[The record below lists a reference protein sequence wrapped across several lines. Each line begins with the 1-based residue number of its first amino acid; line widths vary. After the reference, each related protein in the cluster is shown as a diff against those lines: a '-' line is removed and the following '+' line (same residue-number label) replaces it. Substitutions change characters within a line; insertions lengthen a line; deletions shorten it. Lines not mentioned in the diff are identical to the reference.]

1 VNCEKQAELYEYQ
14 THTAPR
20 ENLAPCVSYAS
31 SVATG
36 LKRAGGWL
44 IDFESAQLLEAAGGP
59 QDRRGGGLTAL
70 NSEAK
75 CLSHSAHY
83 ITSGVSK
90 EQVGLRLVARLMR
103 PAGGGNYK
111 MPRYY
116 FHLRHTDTLVS
127 DDDGQELADVQA
139 ARIAALEIADDL
151 LNEYAFSGVTDDP
164 GRQIEVADASGQTV
178 VIVPVERVANAEP
191 TA

>member
-1 VNCEKQAELYEYQ
+1 
-14 THTAPR
+14 
-20 ENLAPCVSYAS
+20 
-31 SVATG
+31 
-36 LKRAGGWL
+36 
-44 IDFESAQLLEAAGGP
+44 
-59 QDRRGGGLTAL
+59 
-70 NSEAK
+70 
-75 CLSHSAHY
+75 
-83 ITSGVSK
+83 
-90 EQVGLRLVARLMR
+90 
-103 PAGGGNYK
+103 

-191 TA
+191 TV